1 MYMQGFKCR
10 VTNASPV
17 ASRMVGCAKPAVW
30 CEGDSSKCVKGPEQV
45 RDLGRMLSSQCL
57 TTIQMLYWNHL
68 EGNNIEVTG
77 YDAAG
82 QPMSPEY
89 NMKCGFE
96 NGILIFALFL
106 FDIPGAQNDIFL

>member
-1 MYMQGFKCR
+1 
-10 VTNASPV
+10 
-17 ASRMVGCAKPAVW
+17 MVGRAKPAVW
-30 CEGDSSKCVKGPEQV
+30 CEGDPSKCVKGPKQV

-57 TTIQMLYWNHL
+57 TTIQMLYWNQL

-96 NGILIFALFL
+96 NGILISPSSSIFL
-106 FDIPGAQNDIFL
+106 ILDIPGAWNDIHL